1 MRSLITLYGYP
12 GSASLAPHI
21 LLEEAG
27 AEHTLVRPIRD
38 GPPNA
43 GPAEFLAASPHRRV
57 PAMVD
62 GDVIMTEA
70 AAICMHIADRHPD
83 ALLAPPSDDPERGA
97 WYRWLVY
104 LSNTAQPALYQ
115 YIYPERYVAS
125 GDHAEAAKQAA
136 DAKLGRIWDWI
147 DTELAD
153 REFLIG
159 DRFSAADAYLWML
172 GRWSRHQ
179 AHPAFARPNI
189 RRSWDRTLERPSL
202 LRVIEQEELAW
213 VP

>member
-1 MRSLITLYGYP
+1 MITLYGYP

-27 AEHTLVRPIRD
+27 AEYTFVRPIREGPD
-38 GPPNA
+38 AGPP
-43 GPAEFLAASPHRRV
+43 EFLTASPHRRV
-57 PAMVD
+57 PAMID
-62 GDVIMTEA
+62 GDVTLTES
-70 AAICMHIADRHPD
+70 AAICMHVSDRNPD
-83 ALLAPPSDDPERGA
+83 ALLGPVPGDPERGV

-115 YIYPERYVAS
+115 YIYPERYVV
-125 GDHAEAAKQAA
+125 DAEHVAGAKQVA
-136 DAKLGRIWDWI
+136 DAALGGIWDWI

-153 REFLIG
+153 RAFLVG

-179 AHPAFARPNI
+179 ANPAFARPNI
-189 RRSWDRTLERPSL
+189 RRFWDQMLERPSL